1 MLAPKAQP
9 LDHSKRSFDPTTMW
23 ERGPQSDKCPIDM
36 SYNKILNFDLHSLFF
51 FLQKVLNYKRFFTKK
66 KGYYFLLLSN
76 SEKIKTNYQK
86 DVFYYNDRTTI
97 G

>member
-9 LDHSKRSFDPTTMW
+9 LDHSKRYFDPTTMW

-36 SYNKILNFDLHSLFF
+36 YYNKILNFDLHSLFF
-51 FLQKVLNYKRFFTKK
+51 FCKKFLIIRDFLPKK
-66 KGYYFLLLSN
+66 KDIIFYYYQIVRKSKLI
-76 SEKIKTNYQK
+76 IKK
-86 DVFYYNDRTTI
+86 MFFYYNDRTTI

>member
-9 LDHSKRSFDPTTMW
+9 LDHSKRYFDPTTMW

-36 SYNKILNFDLHSLFF
+36 YYNKILNFDLHSLFF
-51 FLQKVLNYKRFFTKK
+51 FLQKVLNYKRFFTQK